1 MGTVIKSERTRPF
14 MPEIDILKLC
24 IWERMNLFERRST
37 RRIPTG
43 IEWGFQLAFDTY
55 TGPRARRYLI
65 IITAITRLSLHR
77 ALLLSILRYPVTA
90 VL

>member
-55 TGPRARRYLI
+55 TGPRACARV
-65 IITAITRLSLHR
+65 R
-77 ALLLSILRYPVTA
+77 AQVSHYNYCHY
-90 VL
+90 